1 MTNLVSQY
9 IKKGL
14 HSLYYAFY
22 VIIEGIFKVSHS
34 WNPIISIAGIISLLV
49 ALPLINII
57 RLLFLCWMDLDIPV
71 NTATIICI
79 IIWTG
84 LYWLTYHYYF
94 PAYKNIEQKFQKDSM
109 LSKIVFGMFAIAV
122 ICISPNNYNFVDGIY
137 AFKGM
142 GPHFPRQI
150 FVYKREKIFIFNSRG
165 DYNPEGVI
173 MEFCSC
179 IKKLN
184 LTHKEIVDYLN
195 VICLYLQEEEVT
207 DYGDTIK

>member
-1 MTNLVSQY
+1 MTDLVSQY

-49 ALPLINII
+49 ALPLISII
-57 RLLFLCWMDLDIPV
+57 RLLFLCWMNLDIPV

-79 IIWTG
+79 IIWSG

-94 PAYKNIEQKFQKDSM
+94 PAYENIEQKFQKDSM

-122 ICISPNNYNFVDGIY
+122 ICISIHINCWLS
-137 AFKGM
+137 
-142 GPHFPRQI
+142 
-150 FVYKREKIFIFNSRG
+150 E
-165 DYNPEGVI
+165 
-173 MEFCSC
+173 
-179 IKKLN
+179 
-184 LTHKEIVDYLN
+184 
-195 VICLYLQEEEVT
+195 LYL
-207 DYGDTIK
+207 IKWKSL

>member
-1 MTNLVSQY
+1 MTDLVSQY

-79 IIWTG
+79 IIWNG
-84 LYWLTYHYYF
+84 LYWLHIIIIFLHTKILN
-94 PAYKNIEQKFQKDSM
+94 KNFK
-109 LSKIVFGMFAIAV
+109 KIVCCPKQFLG
-122 ICISPNNYNFVDGIY
+122 CLRLQS
-137 AFKGM
+137 
-142 GPHFPRQI
+142 
-150 FVYKREKIFIFNSRG
+150 FVYQSTSIVGYQSFI
-165 DYNPEGVI
+165 
-173 MEFCSC
+173 
-179 IKKLN
+179 
-184 LTHKEIVDYLN
+184 
-195 VICLYLQEEEVT
+195 
-207 DYGDTIK
+207 

>member
-1 MTNLVSQY
+1 MTDLVSQY

-49 ALPLINII
+49 ALSLINII

-79 IIWTG
+79 IIWSG

-94 PAYKNIEQKFQKDSM
+94 PAYENIEQKFQKDSM
-109 LSKIVFGMFAIAV
+109 LEKIAFGMLAIMI
-122 ICISPNNYNFVDGIY
+122 ICAS
-137 AFKGM
+137 
-142 GPHFPRQI
+142 
-150 FVYKREKIFIFNSRG
+150 IFISSWVS
-165 DYNPEGVI
+165 E
-173 MEFCSC
+173 
-179 IKKLN
+179 
-184 LTHKEIVDYLN
+184 
-195 VICLYLQEEEVT
+195 LYLTNLNSATLLQ
-207 DYGDTIK
+207 I

>member
-1 MTNLVSQY
+1 MTDLVSQY

-49 ALPLINII
+49 ALPLISII

-79 IIWTG
+79 IIWSG

-94 PAYKNIEQKFQKDSM
+94 PAYKQYSVNSY
-109 LSKIVFGMFAIAV
+109 V
-122 ICISPNNYNFVDGIY
+122 ID
-137 AFKGM
+137 
-142 GPHFPRQI
+142 
-150 FVYKREKIFIFNSRG
+150 
-165 DYNPEGVI
+165 
-173 MEFCSC
+173 
-179 IKKLN
+179 
-184 LTHKEIVDYLN
+184 
-195 VICLYLQEEEVT
+195 
-207 DYGDTIK
+207 

>member
-71 NTATIICI
+71 KTATIICI
-79 IIWTG
+79 IIWNG

-94 PAYKNIEQKFQKDSM
+94 LHTKILNKNFK
-109 LSKIVFGMFAIAV
+109 KIV
-122 ICISPNNYNFVDGIY
+122 CCP
-137 AFKGM
+137 K
-142 GPHFPRQI
+142 
-150 FVYKREKIFIFNSRG
+150 
-165 DYNPEGVI
+165 
-173 MEFCSC
+173 
-179 IKKLN
+179 
-184 LTHKEIVDYLN
+184 
-195 VICLYLQEEEVT
+195 
-207 DYGDTIK
+207 

>member
-1 MTNLVSQY
+1 MVEHDT
-9 IKKGL
+9 ICKKGL
-14 HSLYYAFY
+14 YALYYVFY

-49 ALPLINII
+49 ALPLISII

-79 IIWTG
+79 IIWSG

-122 ICISPNNYNFVDGIY
+122 ICISIY
-137 AFKGM
+137 
-142 GPHFPRQI
+142 I
-150 FVYKREKIFIFNSRG
+150 NCWLSE
-165 DYNPEGVI
+165 
-173 MEFCSC
+173 
-179 IKKLN
+179 
-184 LTHKEIVDYLN
+184 
-195 VICLYLQEEEVT
+195 LYITKWKML
-207 DYGDTIK
+207 G